1 MADPEVQGR
10 PTPYAQPFLD
20 AAISALASSK
30 PLEATLS
37 LFKHPLFKSAHPTPE
52 HLLGLPVA
60 VAATDAADK
69 VEEICV
75 SNHDGLGWGMWRWYS
90 A

>member
-1 MADPEVQGR
+1 M
-10 PTPYAQPFLD
+10 Y
-20 AAISALASSK
+20 
-30 PLEATLS
+30 
-37 LFKHPLFKSAHPTPE
+37 KSAHPTAE

-60 VAATDAADK
+60 VAATDATDR

-75 SNHDGLGWGMWRWYS
+75 SNDGLGWGMWRWYS